1 MTDIKTG
8 LWRNNL
14 NGGYIKVKSVGLTL
28 INYSNEGCEGVYHMG
43 VSALRNGYSL
53 YASDQDQVEVVDDT
67 FNDDT
72 PAQTFSALFPIN
84 ESKCPEC
91 GMYLRLDS
99 NRMSIERNGMCCQC
113 FNGIK
118 AGKTIPFDSC
128 DFGTGDK
135 TVTCDFF
142 SLSDDDSGYEIPIGS
157 VWQYMAGSTLE
168 VVTDRGSDW
177 VATRYLRD
185 HFVRNSTQTLKQFR
199 ECYRLIYTPGEVCD
213 Q

>member
-1 MTDIKTG
+1 MSNLVIGKEWVKKDDKDAVATITG
-8 LWRNNL
+8 LISNNKL
-14 NGGYIKVKSVGLTL
+14 SFDYENTRTGDSKKFNTYIRSF
-28 INYSNEGCEGVYHMG
+28 
-43 VSALRNGYSL
+43 
-53 YASDQDQVEVVDDT
+53 VERYEPKPAVDDT

-72 PAQTFSALFPIN
+72 PAQTFDTGTTYVTRVPNPWRRDEEEVGA
-84 ESKCPEC
+84 
-91 GMYLRLDS
+91 
-99 NRMSIERNGMCCQC
+99 
-113 FNGIK
+113 
-118 AGKTIPFDSC
+118 AGKTIPFASC
-128 DFGTGDK
+128 DFGRDDK